1 MNVDGAPTDDALT
14 RGMDSL
20 HVLICRAQRD
30 LFLLIAEA
38 DRRRLWEG
46 DGARDMAHWLWMRY
60 GVSDWKARRWI
71 VASHALGSL
80 PLTAEAFLAGRVGID
95 KVVELCR
102 FVSADSEDRVLPWA
116 EQVSAG
122 AIRRKADLAEQ
133 RSVQEA
139 GESEAARTLSW
150 RYLDQG
156 RRFGLH
162 AELPSAQGAVVARA
176 LERVAEE
183 LPVMPGEEGAWSADA
198 RRADALVAL
207 ASARVSGDPDPERA
221 TIVVHTPLE
230 TVLSGRGSAEV
241 EGGGIVHSETARR
254 LLCTARLQS
263 VIEDDAGNA
272 VRLGRM
278 RREPPP
284 WMMRQLRYRDR
295 ECRFP
300 GCGDRQFIHAHHIRW
315 WADGG
320 PTNLDNLLLLCGF
333 HHKLVH
339 EHRWTVCREPGGT
352 FAWFRADGTR
362 YQTGPVALGGAEK
375 ATEPG
380 PIDSIREPQHSGSM
394 TGFS

>member
-1 MNVDGAPTDDALT
+1 MNAQNVPSDDAVT

-60 GVSDWKARRWI
+60 GLSDWKARRWI

-80 PLTAEAFLAGRVGID
+80 PLTAEAFLAGRMGID

-133 RSVQEA
+133 RSLKEA

-150 RYLDQG
+150 RYFDQG
-156 RRFGLH
+156 RRFGLQ

-183 LPVMPGEEGAWSADA
+183 LPRMPGEEAAWSADA

-207 ASARVSGDPDPERA
+207 ASARASADPDPERA
-221 TIVVHTPLE
+221 TIVVHAPLE

-241 EGGGIVHSETARR
+241 EGGGIV
-254 LLCTARLQS
+254 
-263 VIEDDAGNA
+263 
-272 VRLGRM
+272 
-278 RREPPP
+278 
-284 WMMRQLRYRDR
+284 
-295 ECRFP
+295 
-300 GCGDRQFIHAHHIRW
+300 
-315 WADGG
+315 
-320 PTNLDNLLLLCGF
+320 
-333 HHKLVH
+333 
-339 EHRWTVCREPGGT
+339 
-352 FAWFRADGTR
+352 
-362 YQTGPVALGGAEK
+362 
-375 ATEPG
+375 
-380 PIDSIREPQHSGSM
+380 
-394 TGFS
+394 